1 LKKKI
6 FKILRFLLFLA
17 LALVLLYLAF
27 RGVDTG
33 ELRNSFANARYGYVL
48 LYLLIGLIS
57 ILSRSWRWVLMIEP
71 LQYKVSF
78 WNSFYAVNTG
88 YLANFAFPR
97 LGEIIRCGS
106 MSKAEKVPVDKLF
119 GTVILERVIDMV
131 ILVFLLF
138 ILLIGRFDYFGNF
151 FKNNIYDP
159 LVERLNDS
167 IGGTWILLFIIVGL
181 PLLIIILY
189 FMFRSRL
196 SEIRI
201 VQKIKSFIKGIIDGL
216 KTIYKLKRRW
226 SFIFHSLIIWLC
238 YWLMTYAALFIL
250 PETSQL
256 KLIDALFLLVVG
268 TLGWVVPVQGGIGA
282 YHYMVVLG
290 FTLYKIPREPALT
303 YATLCHGSQM
313 IMLIVLGAISF
324 LLLFAFKRRQSK
336 LQATP
341 KTPPEN
347 EIN

>member
-1 LKKKI
+1 
-6 FKILRFLLFLA
+6 
-17 LALVLLYLAF
+17 
-27 RGVDTG
+27 
-33 ELRNSFANARYGYVL
+33 
-48 LYLLIGLIS
+48 
-57 ILSRSWRWVLMIEP
+57 
-71 LQYKVSF
+71 
-78 WNSFYAVNTG
+78 
-88 YLANFAFPR
+88 
-97 LGEIIRCGS
+97 
-106 MSKAEKVPVDKLF
+106 
-119 GTVILERVIDMV
+119 
-131 ILVFLLF
+131 
-138 ILLIGRFDYFGNF
+138 
-151 FKNNIYDP
+151 
-159 LVERLNDS
+159 
-167 IGGTWILLFIIVGL
+167 
-181 PLLIIILY
+181 
-189 FMFRSRL
+189 
-196 SEIRI
+196 
-201 VQKIKSFIKGIIDGL
+201 
-216 KTIYKLKRRW
+216 
-226 SFIFHSLIIWLC
+226 
-238 YWLMTYAALFIL
+238 MTYAALFIL